1 MRTGPRGAAP
11 LIALA
16 VLLSVATKSRGAEP
30 EIVVIVSQKSSV
42 TTLTR
47 DQVADIFLG
56 KTSRLPGGAK
66 AVPLDQPEGSALR
79 ESFYSEYAAKSPA
92 QLKAHW
98 ARIIFT
104 GRGQPPAEVPDGQA
118 ARKQVAENPGAIAYI
133 ERSLVDASVRV
144 VSDS

>member
-1 MRTGPRGAAP
+1 MRIGPYGAAP

-16 VLLSVATKSRGAEP
+16 VALAAASTSPGAEP
-30 EIVVIVSQKSSV
+30 EIVVIVSQQSTV
-42 TTLTR
+42 TALTR

-56 KTSRLPGGAK
+56 KASRLPGGTK

-79 ESFYSEYAAKSPA
+79 ESFYREYAGKSRA

-104 GRGQPPAEVPDGQA
+104 GRGQPPAEVPDSQA
-118 ARKQVAENPGAIAYI
+118 ARKQVAESPGTLAYV
-133 ERSLVDASVRV
+133 ERSQVDASVRV
-144 VSDS
+144 VSD